1 VAPAP
6 AGPETLDRVALC
18 GAIGAYQEAFIHGA
32 WLQHAVNGSEIVDQQ
47 LPDAVFDD
55 MAAFVRQ
62 IGERATPDV
71 LAQQLVIKK
80 HRPSPEISEPE
91 RIAFTAFAGVLL
103 ALDRFVAGEFARIDQ
118 EKAAADPPPAVPIE
132 DTTMELVDAP
142 LATWGG
148 RG

>member
-1 VAPAP
+1 M
-6 AGPETLDRVALC
+6 ALC
-18 GAIGAYQEAFIHGA
+18 GAIGAYQEAFIHGT
-32 WLQHAVNGSEIVDQQ
+32 WLQHAVNGSELVEQQ

-55 MAAFVRQ
+55 MAVFVRQ

-80 HRPSPEISEPE
+80 HRASAEISEPE
-91 RIAFTAFAGVLL
+91 RIGFTAFAGVLL
-103 ALDRFVAGEFARIDQ
+103 ALDRFVAGEFARISRLH
-118 EKAAADPPPAVPIE
+118 AAAETRPPVPIE

-142 LATWGG
+142 MATWGG